1 MELLARYWWMFV
13 LRGVAGLIFGILALI
28 WPGLT
33 LTALVL
39 LFGAYALVDGIFAI
53 GAAIFGGRSAEGRR
67 PWLVLEGIVGILA
80 GIGTFVW
87 PGITALVLLYVI
99 AAWAV
104 VTGVFEI
111 IAAVQLRRE
120 IQGEVLLALAGVFS
134 IIFGIL
140 LFVWPVTGAL
150 AIVWLIGIYS
160 IVFGVVLI
168 ALGIRLRSIRQRGTV
183 VPGSHRPATA

>member
-13 LRGVAGLIFGILALI
+13 LRGVVAVIFGILALI
-28 WPGLT
+28 WPGIT

-39 LFGAYALVDGIFAI
+39 LFGAYALVDGIFAL
-53 GAAIFGGRSAEGRR
+53 GSAIFGGRSSEGRR
-67 PWLVLEGIVGILA
+67 PWLVLEGIAGILA
-80 GIGTFVW
+80 GILTFIW
-87 PGITALVLLYVI
+87 PGITALVLLFFI

-120 IQGEVLLALAGVFS
+120 IQGEWLMALAGVFS

-150 AIVWLIGIYS
+150 AVVWLIGIYS
-160 IVFGVVLI
+160 IVFGVALI
-168 ALGIRLRSIRQRGTV
+168 ALGIRLRSLRERGI
-183 VPGSHRPATA
+183 VPGSHRPTTA